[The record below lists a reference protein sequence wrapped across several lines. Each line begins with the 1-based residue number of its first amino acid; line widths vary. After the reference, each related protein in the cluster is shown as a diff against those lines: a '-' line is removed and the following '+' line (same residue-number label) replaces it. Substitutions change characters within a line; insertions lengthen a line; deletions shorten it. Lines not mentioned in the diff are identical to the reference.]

1 MIIWGITANNHDA
14 SIAVFEYK
22 VAGLTNNKKLKLLW
36 AGLTRDFSDV
46 PNDPDLNRKII
57 EYLKDQYGDP
67 KEIIF
72 YEKPFLKSLR
82 QLWAGQ
88 GFKFGENNIKNYLK
102 KYGLNVPIKFIKHH
116 ESHAAYGYYTS
127 KLKNAVIIVLDSI
140 GEFETISIW
149 SGLGN
154 KIQKRYSQSYPH
166 SVGLFYSAMTQRCG
180 FQANAEENKMEQ
192 LAKQGD
198 WRVLYDAFN
207 QEIIK
212 DRMPFKT
219 HINLHRGCRW
229 WRPELNSEK
238 DIANIA
244 ATTQKIFEEVI
255 LEHCSWA
262 RMFVQSRN
270 LILVGGCAL
279 NRTAT
284 DKIKNLW
291 NSFWIPKNPGD
302 PGSCVGAVLAR
313 YEKHIDFNEKLW
325 YNKGWKF

>member
-36 AGLTRDFSDV
+36 AGLTRNFSDV
-46 PNDPDLNRKII
+46 PNDPDLNRRII
-57 EYLKDQYGDP
+57 EFLKNQFGAP
-67 KEIIF
+67 TEIVF
-72 YEKPFLKSLR
+72 YEKPILKSLR

-102 KYGLNVPIKFIKHH
+102 KYGLNMPIKYIKHH

-127 KLKNAVIIVLDSI
+127 GLKNAVIIVLDSI

-149 SGLGN
+149 SGIGN

-180 FQANAEENKMEQ
+180 FQANAEENKLEQ

-198 WRVLYDAFN
+198 WKVLYNLFN
-207 QEIIK
+207 EELIK
-212 DRMPFKT
+212 NRMPFET

-229 WRPELNSEK
+229 WRPELNSEN

-262 RMFVQSRN
+262 RMFVKSRN

-291 NSFWIPKNPGD
+291 NSFWVPKNPGD

-325 YNKGWKF
+325 YNKS

>member
-22 VAGLTNNKKLKLLW
+22 IAGLTNNKKLKLLW
-36 AGLTRDFSDV
+36 AGLTRDFSNV
-46 PNDPDLNRKII
+46 PNDPDLNRRII
-57 EYLKDQYGDP
+57 EFLKNQFGTP
-67 KEIIF
+67 TEIVF
-72 YEKPFLKSLR
+72 YEKPILKSLR

-102 KYGLNVPIKFIKHH
+102 KYGLNVPIKYIKHH

-127 KLKNAVIIVLDSI
+127 GLKNAVIIVLDSI

-149 SGLGN
+149 SGIGN

-180 FQANAEENKMEQ
+180 FQANAEENKLEQ

-198 WRVLYDAFN
+198 WKVLYNLFN
-207 QEIIK
+207 EELIK
-212 DRMPFKT
+212 NRIPFET

-229 WRPELNSEK
+229 WRPELNSEN

-262 RMFVQSRN
+262 RMFVKSRN

-291 NSFWIPKNPGD
+291 NSFWVPKNPGD

-325 YNKGWKF
+325 YNKS

>member
-36 AGLTRDFSDV
+36 AGLTRNFSDV
-46 PNDPDLNRKII
+46 PNDPDLNRRIV
-57 EYLKDQYGDP
+57 EFLKNQFGTP
-67 KEIIF
+67 TEIVF
-72 YEKPFLKSLR
+72 YEKPILKSLR

-102 KYGLNVPIKFIKHH
+102 KYGLNVPIKYIKHH

-127 KLKNAVIIVLDSI
+127 GLKNAVIIVLDSI

-149 SGLGN
+149 SGIGD

-180 FQANAEENKMEQ
+180 FQANAEENKLEQ

-198 WRVLYDAFN
+198 WKVLYNLFN
-207 QEIIK
+207 EELIK
-212 DRMPFKT
+212 NRMPFET

-229 WRPELNSEK
+229 WRPELNSEN

-262 RMFVQSRN
+262 RMFVKSRN

-291 NSFWIPKNPGD
+291 NSFWVPKNPGD
-302 PGSCVGAVLAR
+302 PGSCVGAVRVENFKYA
-313 YEKHIDFNEKLW
+313 
-325 YNKGWKF
+325 

>member
-36 AGLTRDFSDV
+36 AGMSRDFSDV
-46 PNDPDLNRKII
+46 PNDPDLNRRIV
-57 EYLKDQYGDP
+57 EHLKEKYGSP

-88 GFKFGENNIKNYLK
+88 GFKFSENNIKNYLK
-102 KYGLNVPIKFIKHH
+102 RYGLHVPIKFIKHH

-127 KLKNAVIIVLDSI
+127 GLKNAVIIVLDSI

-149 SGLGN
+149 SGMGN

-180 FQANAEENKMEQ
+180 FQANAEENKLEQ
-192 LAKQGD
+192 LSKQGD
-198 WRVLYDAFN
+198 WRVLYDVFN
-207 QEIIK
+207 EELIK
-212 DRMPFKT
+212 DKMPFET

-238 DIANIA
+238 DLANIA

-262 RMFVQSRN
+262 RMFVKSRN

-279 NRTAT
+279 NKTAS
-284 DKIKNLW
+284 DKVKNLW

-302 PGSCVGAVLAR
+302 PGSCVGAVLAK

-325 YNKGWKF
+325 YNKS

>member
-36 AGLTRDFSDV
+36 AGLTRNFSDV
-46 PNDPDLNRKII
+46 PNDPDLNRRIV
-57 EYLKDQYGDP
+57 EFLKNQFGTP
-67 KEIIF
+67 TEIVF
-72 YEKPFLKSLR
+72 YEKPILKSLR

-102 KYGLNVPIKFIKHH
+102 KYGLNMPIKYIKHH

-127 KLKNAVIIVLDSI
+127 GLKNAVIIVLDSI

-149 SGLGN
+149 SGIGN

-180 FQANAEENKMEQ
+180 FQANAEENKLEQ

-198 WRVLYDAFN
+198 WKVLYNLFN
-207 QEIIK
+207 EELIK
-212 DRMPFKT
+212 NRMPFET

-229 WRPELNSEK
+229 WRPELNSEN

-262 RMFVQSRN
+262 RMFVKSRN

-291 NSFWIPKNPGD
+291 NSFWVPKNPGD

-325 YNKGWKF
+325 YNKS

>member
-36 AGLTRDFSDV
+36 AGLTRNFSDV
-46 PNDPDLNRKII
+46 PNDPDLNRRII
-57 EYLKDQYGDP
+57 EFLKNQFGAP
-67 KEIIF
+67 TEIVF
-72 YEKPFLKSLR
+72 YEKPILKSLR

-102 KYGLNVPIKFIKHH
+102 KYGLNVPIKYIKHH

-127 KLKNAVIIVLDSI
+127 GLKNAVIIVLDSI

-149 SGLGN
+149 SGIGN

-180 FQANAEENKMEQ
+180 FQANAEENKLEQ

-198 WRVLYDAFN
+198 WKVLYNLFN
-207 QEIIK
+207 EELIK
-212 DRMPFKT
+212 NRMPFET

-229 WRPELNSEK
+229 WRPELNSEN

-262 RMFVQSRN
+262 RMFVKSRN

-291 NSFWIPKNPGD
+291 NSFWVPKNPGD

-325 YNKGWKF
+325 YNKS

>member
-46 PNDPDLNRKII
+46 PNDPDLNRRIV
-57 EYLKDQYGDP
+57 EHLKEKYGSP

-102 KYGLNVPIKFIKHH
+102 RHGLNVPVKFVKHH
-116 ESHAAYGYYTS
+116 QSHAAYGYYTS
-127 KLKNAVIIVLDSI
+127 TLRNAVIIVLDSI

-180 FQANAEENKMEQ
+180 FQANAEENKLEQ
-192 LAKQGD
+192 LSKQGD
-198 WRVLYDAFN
+198 WRVLYDVFN
-207 QEIIK
+207 EELIK
-212 DRMPFKT
+212 GKMPFET

-238 DIANIA
+238 DLANIA

-270 LILVGGCAL
+270 LILMGGCAL
-279 NRTAT
+279 NKTVA
-284 DKIKNLW
+284 DKVQNLW
-291 NSFWIPKNPGD
+291 NNFWVPKNPGD
-302 PGSCVGAVLAR
+302 PGSCVGAVLAQ

-325 YNKGWKF
+325 YNKSWKF